1 MIYHT
6 RKLTS
11 ISLNEDC
18 KCYLVVWTVLIRP
31 RDTLKVRGIPFSLFC
46 ALTAKKRATF
56 HGKRHDEDLE
66 QIFTIFA
73 KPFCQLQ
80 QVYKRSALL
89 DVTSGVIYYV
99 TSGHYKGS
107 V

>member
-6 RKLTS
+6 RMFTS
-11 ISLNEDC
+11 ISLDVDC

-80 QVYKRSALL
+80 QVWKRFALL
-89 DVTSGVIYYV
+89 DVTSGVMYV
-99 TSGHYKGS
+99 TSGHHKGS